1 MKSYCLPLFLALIGM
16 TVPATLAAAET
27 AGKGF
32 PVRTGA
38 PTAAATVT
46 RRSIQT
52 TPAPAPV
59 PVAAS
64 AVAPAATPVA
74 ATGTGGEVA
83 AVAAGNYEN
92 QPIAFAG
99 PRRRPNRDGD
109 NREYV
114 MPSIWPALL
123 AVIGVCGVFCV
134 GLYLM
139 KKYIP
144 GHRQLFSHPAMEVL
158 GRTHL
163 DQRRYVS
170 LLRVGKRIVVLGVSP
185 DEIRSLSEITDE
197 EEITGILEVARPKT
211 EAGLTIFQRLFQRTV
226 VDAEAAETRAMAD
239 VKANQINAQ
248 MSTLRQRVAEIRGVG
263 TAEPE
268 KEAARQHVDAVG

>member
-1 MKSYCLPLFLALIGM
+1 
-16 TVPATLAAAET
+16 
-27 AGKGF
+27 KGF
-32 PVRTGA
+32 PVRTGT
-38 PTAAATVT
+38 PTAAAVV
-46 RRSIQT
+46 RPSVQKN
-52 TPAPAPV
+52 PAPV
-59 PVAAS
+59 PV
-64 AVAPAATPVA
+64 PAAVSPAAPTGVA
-74 ATGTGGEVA
+74 VSTGGEVA
-83 AVAAGNYEN
+83 EAAAPGDYEH
-92 QPIAFAG
+92 QPISFAG
-99 PRRRPNRDGD
+99 PRRRPSRDGES
-109 NREYV
+109 REFN

-226 VDAEAAETRAMAD
+226 VEAEAAETRAMAD
-239 VKANQINAQ
+239 AKASQINAQ

-263 TAEPE
+263 TTGPE
-268 KEAARQHVDAVG
+268 QEAARQHVDAVG